1 MHTLPPTGQTQH
13 LWQSAF
19 FASSFPPFVECS
31 CLFCPFL
38 FLFTPTHKLS
48 HAHAHSN
55 TSNSSDTQTDSHFP
69 VNFHSFVF
77 FAETRNFTCLLF
89 LPLPSPTSKPRFL
102 FSKGRTGCPVP
113 PHLNLAWLGS
123 RPPTPQSNRTL
134 KKEKEKREE
143 TRRQRGP
150 CDYGA
155 TMLCSRCMGKTGR
168 VLDLRKSS
176 NITTN
181 DG

>member
-77 FAETRNFTCLLF
+77 FAETRNFTCLPSPP
-89 LPLPSPTSKPRFL
+89 LPLANLVFSSP
-102 FSKGRTGCPVP
+102 
-113 PHLNLAWLGS
+113 
-123 RPPTPQSNRTL
+123 
-134 KKEKEKREE
+134 REE
-143 TRRQRGP
+143 QAVPFRLTSTWPG
-150 CDYGA
+150 
-155 TMLCSRCMGKTGR
+155 L
-168 VLDLRKSS
+168 VLDLPPH
-176 NITTN
+176 NPTEP
-181 DG
+181 

>member
-1 MHTLPPTGQTQH
+1 MLA
-13 LWQSAF
+13 L
-19 FASSFPPFVECS
+19 AS
-31 CLFCPFL
+31 
-38 FLFTPTHKLS
+38 
-48 HAHAHSN
+48 
-55 TSNSSDTQTDSHFP
+55 
-69 VNFHSFVF
+69 
-77 FAETRNFTCLLF
+77 
-89 LPLPSPTSKPRFL
+89 SPTSKPRFL

-181 DG
+181 DGQRIIRLKEKEKGRKTCRDGREYLKSGGKWGCAYVVAVQGPVSIKRKKVNFLKHFTFDISQATQL